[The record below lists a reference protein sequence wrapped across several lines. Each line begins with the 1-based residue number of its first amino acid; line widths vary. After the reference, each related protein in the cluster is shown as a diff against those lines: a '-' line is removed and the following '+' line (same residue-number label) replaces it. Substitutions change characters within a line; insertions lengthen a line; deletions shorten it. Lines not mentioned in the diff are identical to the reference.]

1 MHEWKGRR
9 KKRGEELKQPT
20 CVRSVP
26 PNVTSL
32 DQGVVVILK
41 HRYML
46 EDC

>member
-1 MHEWKGRR
+1 MNGRGGGRR
-9 KKRGEELKQPT
+9 GGEELKQPT

-32 DQGVVVILK
+32 DQGVVVTLK